1 MKTTLK
7 FTELEKKVIRN
18 YFSKGINLSCLSDN
32 CISLMELSTN
42 IFINDKEFINT
53 QALKGVI
60 GSLVKK
66 NIFECEDYD
75 DNSVNYIYPSSS
87 FEWSNKSFNYI
98 LSLTK

>member
-7 FTELEKKVIRN
+7 FTELEKQIVRN
-18 YFSKGINLSCLSDN
+18 YFLNGINLSCLSDN

-42 IFINDKEFINT
+42 IFINDKEFIST
-53 QALKGVI
+53 PILKGVV

-75 DNSVNYIYPSSS
+75 DNSLNYIYPSSS
-87 FEWSNKSFNYI
+87 FEWSDESFNHI